1 MKVLCQER
9 VDIGATAEVVFDYV
23 ADLARWPMW
32 FACIVSA
39 QQPENRALARDEEV
53 RLCLQAGKHRW
64 QETFEATR
72 FIRGAFL
79 SFEAVDSAARRI
91 DFRFERR
98 GEVTRLACGIGYPVF
113 GGWVPAG
120 LDAMFR
126 RPRVAR
132 ELRQSLVHLK
142 NALEDDYPA
151 TAHIDD
157 YDATPASRESVER
170 SEDSRAVRVG

>member
-9 VDIGATAEVVFDYV
+9 VDISAPAEVVFDYV
-23 ADLARWPMW
+23 ADLGRWPMW

-39 QQPENRALARDEEV
+39 QQPENRALGRDEEV
-53 RLCLQAGKHRW
+53 RVCLQAGKRRW
-64 QETFEATR
+64 QETFETTR

-79 SFEAVDSAARRI
+79 SLEALDSAARRI

-98 GEVTRLACGIGYPVF
+98 GDLTRVACGIGYPVF
-113 GGWVPAG
+113 GGLLPAG
-120 LDAMFR
+120 IDVLLR

-142 NALEDDYPA
+142 SALEDDQTA
-151 TAHIDD
+151 TAPIDD
-157 YDATPASRESVER
+157 YGLVPASTESQETI
-170 SEDSRAVRVG
+170 EDSRTVRVG